1 MMGSVMT
8 AKLALGAATFAI
20 DRPYDYL
27 VPPTLADAIL
37 PGMRVLTPFG
47 RGNKV
52 VDGLV
57 LALEQSE
64 DKPRLGLKTVL
75 ALLDET
81 PVLRE
86 GELKLC
92 LWMAR
97 RYFCTVYQSAKAMLP
112 TGLWFSVRDTVC
124 MAAGVSRE
132 QALTAAGKSKTA
144 QRLVELLLAN
154 PGGMEVKDLRLAFG
168 VTDPMPAARKLA
180 GEGLLTI
187 EASVKR
193 GVGDKTEEVA
203 TLAVP
208 PEEALGQ
215 AALRRKTAPLQ
226 YSVVELL
233 TAVGQGGMK
242 EICYLTGA
250 SPATVRAL
258 AKRGIVT
265 LSRREV
271 LRSAIR
277 ELPPPGKPFTLN
289 DDQQRAFAALDGWA
303 QEEKPGIALLYGVTG
318 SGKTQVYIRLI
329 QSALERGKSAL
340 VLVPEIALTPQL
352 LRIFTGYFGEQVAVL
367 HSSLPDAQR
376 YDEWKRARSGKARVV
391 IGARSAVFAPL
402 ENLGVVVLDE
412 EHEGSYKSE
421 NVPRYHAREVAQYRC
436 ARQGALLV
444 LGSATPAVETM
455 YLAREGKY
463 HLVTLPGRYNRQSLP
478 KVIISD
484 MKKELR
490 RGNDTDVG
498 EELATE
504 LAANVARGEQSILLL
519 NRRGARQR
527 VVCDSCGE
535 TPTCP
540 RCSVYLTYHSA
551 NRRLMCHHCGHSEP
565 MPDVC
570 PKCGGHLNFVGSGTQ
585 RLQETLEELFPGQE
599 ILRLDADVVTPSKG
613 HQAILDRFAKGKAPI
628 LLGTQMVA
636 KGLDFE
642 NVTLVGVISADSGL
656 YVPDFRSGER
666 TFSLITQVVGR
677 AGRGNKEG
685 RAIIQTYTPDNDVI
699 SFAARQDYDSF
710 YAQELE
716 LRRAAGMPPF
726 RELFVLTAS
735 GRNEEGVLHAC
746 QRLRLGLDKALKD
759 PQYAPCRPM
768 LLGPAPAPIYKLNER
783 YRYQLTLS
791 CKEGMAG
798 PIRTLIA
805 HFLRRGLQDQ
815 ENRGVSLFGDSN
827 PMD

>member
-1 MMGSVMT
+1 MSLTVT
-8 AKLALGAATFAI
+8 AKLALSAATFAI

-27 VPPTLADAIL
+27 VPSALEETIT
-37 PGMRVLTPFG
+37 PGMRVLVPFG

-52 VDGLV
+52 VEGLV
-57 LALEQSE
+57 LALEQTE
-64 DKPRLGLKTVL
+64 DKPEVKLKTIL

-81 PVLRE
+81 PVLWE
-86 GELKLC
+86 GELRLC

-112 TGLWFSVRDTVC
+112 TGLWFSVCDSVSI
-124 MAAGVSRE
+124 AEGVDRE
-132 QALTAAGKSKTA
+132 QALTAAGKSA
-144 QRLVELLLAN
+144 SAVRLVELLLSH
-154 PGGMEVKDLRLAFG
+154 PEGMEVKAIRLAFG
-168 VTDPMPAARKLA
+168 VTDPMPTARKLA
-180 GEGLLTI
+180 VEGIVTI
-187 EASVKR
+187 ESSVKR
-193 GVGDKTEEVA
+193 GVRDKTEEVA
-203 TLAVP
+203 TLALP
-208 PEEALGQ
+208 PEEALAQ
-215 AALRRKTAPLQ
+215 AALRQKTAPLQ

-233 TAVGQGGMK
+233 TTVGQGGMK

-250 SPATVRAL
+250 SPTTVRAL
-258 AKRGIVT
+258 EKKGIVT

-289 DDQQRAFAALDGWA
+289 EEQQRAFETLDALA
-303 QEEKPGIALLYGVTG
+303 QAERPGVALLYGVTG

-329 QSALERGKSAL
+329 QSALARGKSAL

-376 YDEWKRARSGKARVV
+376 YDEWKRARSGKAQVV

-436 ARQGALLV
+436 AQQGALLV
-444 LGSATPAVETM
+444 LGSATPAVESM
-455 YLAREGKY
+455 YLAQKGRY
-463 HLVTLPGRYNRQSLP
+463 RLLTLSGRYNRQTLP
-478 KVIISD
+478 RVIVSD

-498 EELATE
+498 AELAEE

-527 VVCDSCGE
+527 VVCDTCGE
-535 TPTCP
+535 APTCP

-551 NRRLMCHHCGHSEP
+551 NRRLMCHHCGHSQP
-565 MPDVC
+565 LPDAC
-570 PKCGGHLNFVGSGTQ
+570 PHCGGHLSFVGSGTQ
-585 RLQETLEELFPGQE
+585 RLQETLEEMFPGRE

-677 AGRGNKEG
+677 AGRGAKAG
-685 RAIIQTYTPDNDVI
+685 RAVIQTYTPDNDVI

-735 GRNEEGVLHAC
+735 GRNEEGVLRAC
-746 QRLRLGLDKALKD
+746 QRLRRGLDKALKEARYSACE
-759 PQYAPCRPM
+759 PV

-791 CKEGMAG
+791 CREGAAG
-798 PIRTLIA
+798 PIRAVIA
-805 HFLRRGLQDQ
+805 HFLRQGLQDK
-815 ENRGVSLFGDSN
+815 ENRGISLFGDSN

>member
-1 MMGSVMT
+1 MSLTVT
-8 AKLALGAATFAI
+8 AKLALSAATFAI

-27 VPPTLADAIL
+27 VPSALEETIL
-37 PGMRVLTPFG
+37 PGMRVLVPFG

-52 VDGLV
+52 VEGLV
-57 LALEQSE
+57 LALEQTE
-64 DKPRLGLKTVL
+64 DKPEVKLKTVL

-86 GELKLC
+86 GELRLC

-112 TGLWFSVRDTVC
+112 TGLWFSVCDSVSISE
-124 MAAGVSRE
+124 GVDRE
-132 QALTAAGKSKTA
+132 QALIAAGKSVPA
-144 QRLVELLLAN
+144 VRLVELLLSH
-154 PGGMEVKDLRLAFG
+154 PEGMEVKAIRLAFG
-168 VTDPMPAARKLA
+168 VADPMPTARKLA
-180 GEGLLTI
+180 VEGIVTI
-187 EASVKR
+187 ESSVKR
-193 GVGDKTEEVA
+193 GVRDKTEEVA
-203 TLAVP
+203 TLALP
-208 PEEALGQ
+208 PEEALAQ

-233 TAVGQGGMK
+233 TTVGQGGMK

-250 SPATVRAL
+250 TPTTVRAL
-258 AKRGIVT
+258 EKKGIVT

-289 DDQQRAFAALDGWA
+289 EEQQKAFEVLNALA
-303 QEEKPGIALLYGVTG
+303 QTERPGVALLYGVTG

-329 QSALERGKSAL
+329 QSALARGKSAL

-376 YDEWKRARSGKARVV
+376 YDEWKRARSGKAQVV

-436 ARQGALLV
+436 AQQGALLV
-444 LGSATPAVETM
+444 LGSATPAVESM
-455 YLAREGKY
+455 YLAQKGRY
-463 HLVTLPGRYNRQSLP
+463 RLLTLSGRYNRQALP
-478 KVIISD
+478 RVIVSD

-498 EELATE
+498 AELAEE

-527 VVCDSCGE
+527 VVCDTCGE
-535 TPTCP
+535 APTCP

-551 NRRLMCHHCGHSEP
+551 NRRLMCHHCGHSQP
-565 MPDVC
+565 LPDAC
-570 PKCGGHLNFVGSGTQ
+570 PHCGGHLSFVGSGTQ
-585 RLQETLEELFPGQE
+585 RLQETLEEMFPGRE

-613 HQAILDRFAKGKAPI
+613 HQTILDRFAKGKAPI

-677 AGRGNKEG
+677 AGRGAKAG
-685 RAIIQTYTPDNDVI
+685 RAVIQTYTPDNDVI

-735 GRNEEGVLHAC
+735 GRNEEGVLRAC
-746 QRLRLGLDKALKD
+746 QRLRRGLDKVLKEARYSVCE
-759 PQYAPCRPM
+759 PV

-791 CKEGMAG
+791 CREGAAG

-805 HFLRRGLQDQ
+805 HFLRQGLQDK
-815 ENRGVSLFGDSN
+815 ENRGISLFGDSN

>member
-1 MMGSVMT
+1 MTQGMT
-8 AKLALGAATFAI
+8 AKLALSAATFAI

-27 VPPTLADAIL
+27 VPAELEGTIA
-37 PGMRVLTPFG
+37 PGMRVLVPFG
-47 RGNKV
+47 RGNKAV
-52 VDGLV
+52 EGLV
-57 LALEQSE
+57 LALEASDPMPKQ
-64 DKPRLGLKTVL
+64 RLKSVV

-112 TGLWFSVRDTVC
+112 TGLWFSVRDTLRL
-124 MAAGVSRE
+124 ADGVARE
-132 QALTAAGKSKTA
+132 QAVEAAGKSKHA
-144 QRLVELLLAN
+144 QHLVELLLAY
-154 PGGMEVKDLRLAFG
+154 PGGIEVKDLRLAFG
-168 VTDPMPAARKLA
+168 VTDPMPIARKLA
-180 GEGLLTI
+180 EEGIVTI
-187 EASVKR
+187 EASAKR

-203 TLAVP
+203 ALAIP
-208 PEEALGQ
+208 PEEALAQ
-215 AALRRKTAPLQ
+215 ASLRRKTAPLQ

-233 TAVGQGGMK
+233 STVGQGGMK
-242 EICYLTGA
+242 ELCYLTGA

-258 AKRGIVT
+258 AKKGLVI
-265 LSRREV
+265 LSKREV

-277 ELPPPGKPFTLN
+277 ELSGPAQPFTLN
-289 DDQQRAFAALDGWA
+289 SDQQVAFEALDRWA
-303 QEEKPGIALLYGVTG
+303 REEKPGVALLYGVTG

-329 QSALERGKSAL
+329 QETLKRGRSAL

-376 YDEWKRARSGKARVV
+376 YDEWKRARSGKAQVV

-402 ENLGVVVLDE
+402 ENLGIVVLDE

-421 NVPRYHAREVAQYRC
+421 NSPRYHAREVAQYRC
-436 ARQGALLV
+436 AQQGALLL

-455 YLAREGKY
+455 YLARQGKY
-463 HLVTLPGRYNRQSLP
+463 HLVTLPGRYNRQALP
-478 KVIISD
+478 KVIVSD

-490 RGNDTDVG
+490 RGNDTDIG
-498 EELATE
+498 QELAAE

-527 VVCDSCGE
+527 VVCDDCGE
-535 TPTCP
+535 APTCP

-551 NRRLMCHHCGHSEP
+551 NRRLMCHHCGHSQPLPE
-565 MPDVC
+565 VC
-570 PKCGGHLNFVGSGTQ
+570 PSCGGHLRFIGSGTQ

-613 HQAILDRFAKGKAPI
+613 HQAILDKFSRGKAPI

-656 YVPDFRSGER
+656 YIPDFRSGER

-677 AGRGNKEG
+677 AGRGSKQG
-685 RAIIQTYTPDNDVI
+685 RAVIQTYTPDNDVI
-699 SFAARQDYDSF
+699 LFAANQDYDHF

-716 LRRAAGMPPF
+716 LRRATGMPPF

-735 GRNEEGVLHAC
+735 GREEERVLRAC
-746 QRLRLGLDKALKD
+746 QRLRQGMDRALKD
-759 PQYAPCRPM
+759 PRYQESDPV

-791 CKEGMAG
+791 CVEGTAG

-805 HFLRRGLQDQ
+805 HFLRRGAQDQ
-815 ENRGVSLFGDSN
+815 GNRGVLLFGDSN
-827 PMD
+827 PVD

>member
-1 MMGSVMT
+1 MSLTVT

-27 VPPTLADAIL
+27 VPPALEETIL
-37 PGMRVLTPFG
+37 PGMRVLVPFG

-52 VDGLV
+52 VEGLV
-57 LALEQSE
+57 LALERSE
-64 DKPRLGLKTVL
+64 DKPRIRLKTVL

-112 TGLWFSVRDTVC
+112 TGLWFSVRDSVSL
-124 MAAGVSRE
+124 AEGVDRE
-132 QALTAAGKSKTA
+132 RALAAAGKSA
-144 QRLVELLLAN
+144 AAARLVELLLSR
-154 PGGMEVKDLRLAFG
+154 PGGMEVKELRLAFG
-168 VTDPMPAARKLA
+168 VTDPMAIARKLA
-180 GEGLLTI
+180 GEGILTI
-187 EASVKR
+187 EASIKR

-203 TLAVP
+203 SLALS
-208 PEEALGQ
+208 PEEALAQ

-233 TAVGQGGMK
+233 TAVGHGGMK

-250 SPATVRAL
+250 SSTTVRAL
-258 AKRGIVT
+258 AKRGILT
-265 LSRREV
+265 LSKREV

-277 ELPPPGKPFTLN
+277 DLPPPGKPFTLN
-289 DDQQRAFAALDGWA
+289 EEQQRAFEALDSLA
-303 QEEKPGIALLYGVTG
+303 KEDKPGVALLYGVTG

-402 ENLGVVVLDE
+402 EDLGVVVLDE

-444 LGSATPAVETM
+444 LGSATPAVESM
-455 YLAREGKY
+455 YLARQGRY
-463 HLVTLPGRYNRQSLP
+463 HLLTLPGRYNRQALP
-478 KVIISD
+478 EVIVSD

-498 EELATE
+498 TELAEE
-504 LAANVARGEQSILLL
+504 LAANIARGEQSILLL

-527 VVCDSCGE
+527 VVCDLCGE
-535 TPTCP
+535 APTCP

-551 NRRLMCHHCGHSEP
+551 NRRLMCHHCGHSQPLPEA
-565 MPDVC
+565 C
-570 PKCGGHLNFVGSGTQ
+570 PQCGGPLRFVGSGTQ
-585 RLQETLEELFPGQE
+585 RLKETLEELFPGRE
-599 ILRLDADVVTPSKG
+599 ILRLDADVVSPSKG
-613 HQAILDRFAKGKAPI
+613 HQTILDKFANGKAPI

-656 YVPDFRSGER
+656 YVPDFRAGER

-677 AGRGNKEG
+677 AGRGAKAG
-685 RAIIQTYTPDNDVI
+685 RAVIQTYTPDNDVI
-699 SFAARQDYDSF
+699 TFAARQDYDSF

-716 LRRAAGMPPF
+716 LRRATGMPPF

-735 GRNEEGVLHAC
+735 GRNEEGVLRAC
-746 QRLRLGLDKALKD
+746 QRLRQGLDKALRD
-759 PQYAPCRPM
+759 PRYRKGEPA

-791 CKEGMAG
+791 CQEGAAG
-798 PIRTLIA
+798 PVRALIA
-805 HFLRRGLQDQ
+805 HFLRQGSQDK
-815 ENRGVSLFGDSN
+815 ENREISLFGDSN

>member
-1 MMGSVMT
+1 MSCAVT
-8 AKLALGAATFAI
+8 AKLALSAATFAI

-27 VPPTLADAIL
+27 VPPALKDSIR
-37 PGMRVLTPFG
+37 PGMRALVPFG

-57 LALEQSE
+57 LALEQAE
-64 DKPRLGLKTVL
+64 TGPRPGLKSVL
-75 ALLDET
+75 ALLDEM

-112 TGLWFSVRDTVC
+112 TGLWFSVRDIVRV
-124 MAAGVSRE
+124 AEGVSRE
-132 QALTAAGKSKTA
+132 KAETAAGRSKTA
-144 QRLVELLLAN
+144 QHLVELLFSHA
-154 PGGMEVKDLRLAFG
+154 GGMEVKDLRLAFG
-168 VTDPMPAARKLA
+168 VTDPMPVARKLA
-180 GEGLLTI
+180 VEGIVTI
-187 EASVKR
+187 DSSAKR

-203 TLAVP
+203 TLALP
-208 PEEALGQ
+208 PEEALAQ

-233 TAVGQGGMK
+233 TAVGRGGMK

-258 AKRGIVT
+258 AKRGLVT
-265 LSRREV
+265 LTKREI
-271 LRSAIR
+271 LRSAIG

-289 DDQQRAFAALDGWA
+289 EDQQRAFDALDGWA
-303 QEEKPGIALLYGVTG
+303 QKEKPGVALLYGVTG

-329 QSALERGKSAL
+329 QAALERGKSAL

-367 HSSLPDAQR
+367 HSSLPDARR

-436 ARQGALLV
+436 AQQGALLV
-444 LGSATPAVETM
+444 LGSATPAVESM
-455 YLAREGKY
+455 YLARQGRY
-463 HLVTLPGRYNRQSLP
+463 HLTTLPGRYNRQTLP
-478 KVIISD
+478 RVIVSD

-498 EELATE
+498 EELAAE

-527 VVCDSCGE
+527 VVCDACGE
-535 TPTCP
+535 APTCP

-551 NRRLMCHHCGHSEP
+551 NRRLMCHHCGHSQP
-565 MPDVC
+565 LPDVC
-570 PKCGGHLNFVGSGTQ
+570 PQCGGHLSFVGSGTQ

-613 HQAILDRFAKGKAPI
+613 HQAILDKFAKGKALI

-642 NVTLVGVISADSGL
+642 NVTLAGVISADSGL

-677 AGRGNKEG
+677 AGRGDKEG
-685 RAIIQTYTPDNDVI
+685 RAVIQTYTPNNDVI

-746 QRLRLGLDKALKD
+746 QQLRRGLDKALKD
-759 PQYAPCRPM
+759 PRYGECEPL

-791 CKEGMAG
+791 CLEGTAG

-805 HFLRRGLQDQ
+805 HFLRTGLQDQ
-815 ENRGVSLFGDSN
+815 GNRGISLFGDSN

>member
-1 MMGSVMT
+1 MSSTVT

-27 VPPTLADAIL
+27 VPQALEGTIL
-37 PGMRVLTPFG
+37 PGMRVLVPFG

-52 VDGLV
+52 VEGLV
-57 LALEQSE
+57 LALERE
-64 DKPRLGLKTVL
+64 ETRPRLGLKSVL

-112 TGLWFSVRDTVC
+112 TGLWFSVRDTV
-124 MAAGVSRE
+124 AVAPGVDRE
-132 QALTAAGKSKTA
+132 TALKAAGKSKNA
-144 QRLVELLLAN
+144 QRLMELVLAH
-154 PGGMEVKDLRLAFG
+154 PEGMEVKDLRLAFG
-168 VTDPMPAARKLA
+168 VADPMPTARKLA
-180 GEGLLTI
+180 GEGILII

-193 GVGDKTEEVA
+193 GVGDKTEEIA
-203 TLAVP
+203 SLALP
-208 PEEALGQ
+208 PEEALAQ
-215 AALRRKTAPLQ
+215 AALRKKTAPLQ

-233 TAVGQGGMK
+233 AAVGQGGMK
-242 EICYLTGA
+242 EVCYLTGA

-258 AKRGIVT
+258 AKRGLVT
-265 LSRREV
+265 LSKREV

-277 ELPPPGKPFTLN
+277 ELAPPGKPFKLN
-289 DDQQRAFAALDGWA
+289 SDQQAAFDLLDGWA
-303 QEEKPGIALLYGVTG
+303 RQEKPGVALLYGVTG

-376 YDEWKRARSGKARVV
+376 YDEWKRARSGKAKVV

-402 ENLGVVVLDE
+402 EDLGVVVLDE

-436 ARQGALLV
+436 AQQGALLV
-444 LGSATPAVETM
+444 LGSATPAVESM
-455 YLAREGKY
+455 YLAQQGRY
-463 HLVTLPGRYNRQSLP
+463 HMVKLPGRYNRQALP
-478 KVIISD
+478 RVIVSD

-490 RGNDTDVG
+490 KGNDTDIG
-498 EELATE
+498 EELAVE
-504 LAANVARGEQSILLL
+504 LASNVSRGEQSILLL

-527 VVCDSCGE
+527 VVCDLCGE
-535 TPTCP
+535 APTCP

-551 NRRLMCHHCGHSEP
+551 NRRLMCHHCGHSQP
-565 MPDVC
+565 LPDVC
-570 PKCGGHLNFVGSGTQ
+570 PNCGGHLSFVGSGTQ

-685 RAIIQTYTPDNDVI
+685 RAVIQTYTPDNDVI
-699 SFAARQDYDSF
+699 TFAACQDYDSF
-710 YAQELE
+710 YTQELE

-735 GRNEEGVLHAC
+735 GREEEGVLHAC
-746 QRLRLGLDKALKD
+746 QRLRGGIEKALKD
-759 PQYAPCRPM
+759 PRYEDCAPI

-791 CKEGMAG
+791 CKEGTAG

-805 HFLRRGLQDQ
+805 HFLRKGLQDQ
-815 ENRGVSLFGDSN
+815 GNRGISLFGDSN